1 MTYISRIRSL
11 ARQENF
17 PRLWGVFQT
26 LFGATKDKAALASE
40 RLQPGDIVIEIGCS
54 TGLLARHL
62 SGFPFSKYIG
72 VDTDAGALIQAR
84 DLCLDERFSFV
95 TKIPDGTDFDPGNR
109 VLILLSHVLHHLDE
123 EEFSSL
129 LVDLSSLFPGAAVF
143 ILDPEKDRDSYS
155 LRYRFFYKLENG
167 RYRRDLHR
175 VTDLLKEHGWSVIA
189 WAEHRA
195 HPPILGGRHAGT
207 MWSIDAQ
214 IPSDEDSNGND
225 E

>member
-1 MTYISRIRSL
+1 MTDISRIRSL

-40 RLQPGDIVIEIGCS
+40 RLQSGDIVIEIGCS

-62 SGFPFSKYIG
+62 SGFPLAKYIG
-72 VDTDAGALIQAR
+72 VDTDAGALIQAQH
-84 DLCLDERFSFV
+84 LGLDERFSFA
-95 TKIPDGTDFDPGNR
+95 TKIPDATDLDPGKR
-109 VLILLSHVLHHLDE
+109 ILILLSHVLHHLDDE
-123 EEFSSL
+123 ELSSL
-129 LVDLSSLFPGAAVF
+129 LVDLSSLFPGATAF

-175 VTDLLKEHGWSVIA
+175 VTDLLKEHGWNVMS

-214 IPSDEDSNGND
+214 VATDADSEGKD
-225 E
+225 D